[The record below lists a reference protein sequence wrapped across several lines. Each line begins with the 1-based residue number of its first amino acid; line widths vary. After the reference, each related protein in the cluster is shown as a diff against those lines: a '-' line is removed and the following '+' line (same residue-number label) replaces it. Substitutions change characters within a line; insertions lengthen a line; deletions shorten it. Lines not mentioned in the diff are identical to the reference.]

1 MKQFGANA
9 TLVVGV
15 ILLLDTER
23 ITAPVPVY
31 ELAHNSRLAT
41 ALTLRQYIY
50 GKVHL
55 ESLVT
60 EIESYRCLDG
70 STKVHAE
77 EIYVLEVP
85 IGVGGVQGDKPPV
98 YHSVE
103 IDGGDIMFKEDLA
116 SLESMIS
123 GYK

>member
-1 MKQFGANA
+1 MIKA
-9 TLVVGV
+9 
-15 ILLLDTER
+15 ILLLNAER
-23 ITAPVPVY
+23 ITVPVPVY
-31 ELAHNSRLAT
+31 RLAHNSRLAT
-41 ALTLRQYIY
+41 ALTLRIYIC

-55 ESLVT
+55 EPLVT

-85 IGVGGVQGDKPPV
+85 IGVGGIHGDRSPI
-98 YHSVE
+98 YCSVE
-103 IDGGDIMFKEDLA
+103 IDSGDIMFKEDLT